1 MNSKHITKEDINQ
14 TGNVLLGKASRLS
27 KDDANSV
34 LKQFRE
40 NHLQPMT
47 LLRDTIERTLKK
59 HNIDAIVSQRLKR
72 IPSIIKKLEL
82 QKSMKLSRMQDIAG
96 TRVIVNTIAE
106 VNLIRDELRKI
117 ENHSDF
123 KFTFAN
129 EKNYI
134 IAPPASGYR
143 SLHLVYK
150 YDKNVPLDEQCRIEI
165 QLRTKLHH
173 SWATAVEVA
182 GTYLRQPL
190 KQSIGNEQWLEIFK
204 DISRLFIMFEK
215 ADIDHNFVA
224 ELKQK
229 IDEEQFLN
237 KLVAFTV
244 LTVTLPIKNNR
255 GKYLLITMDVTNKKT
270 HYKQYGSTNFEKAN
284 NDYLAKELKY
294 IDDKAVEVVLLSV
307 EDVNSLKKAY
317 PNYFM
322 DVAEFLSYFN
332 LVLKLYEA
340 LELASNIKD
349 DKTRLSM
356 IELIT
361 NKIQK
366 SFNK

>member
-123 KFTFAN
+123 QFTFAN

-134 IAPPASGYR
+134 IAPPPSGYR

-204 DISRLFIMFEK
+204 DISDLFIMFEK
-215 ADIDHNFVA
+215 ASIDHNFVA

-229 IDEEQFLN
+229 IDEE
-237 KLVAFTV
+237 KLLEKLSGFTM
-244 LTVTLPIKNNR
+244 LTDHIAEENNL
-255 GKYLLITMDVTNKKT
+255 GKYLLITMNFKNKKT
-270 HYKQYGSTNFEKAN
+270 YIEQYESDNFEKAN
-284 NDYLAKELKY
+284 NDYLAEELKY
-294 IDDKAVEVVLLSV
+294 IDNNEVEVVLLSV
-307 EDVNSLKKAY
+307 QDINNLQKAY

-322 DVAEFLSYFN
+322 DTIKFLYN
-332 LVLKLYEA
+332 LDLAFKLSKA

-356 IELIT
+356 IEFIT
-361 NKIQK
+361 YNIQK

>member
-1 MNSKHITKEDINQ
+1 
-14 TGNVLLGKASRLS
+14 
-27 KDDANSV
+27 
-34 LKQFRE
+34 
-40 NHLQPMT
+40 
-47 LLRDTIERTLKK
+47 
-59 HNIDAIVSQRLKR
+59 
-72 IPSIIKKLEL
+72 
-82 QKSMKLSRMQDIAG
+82 MKLSRMQDIAG

-134 IAPPASGYR
+134 IAPPKSGYR

-215 ADIDHNFVA
+215 ADIDHSFVA

-229 IDEEQFLN
+229 IDKE
-237 KLVAFTV
+237 KLLEKLKSFAE
-244 LTVTLPIKNNR
+244 LTLHLTEKNNI
-255 GKYLLITMDVTNKKT
+255 GDYLLITMDL
-270 HYKQYGSTNFEKAN
+270 KQKQTIYIPYESANFDTAN
-284 NDYLAKELKY
+284 NAYLAQELKY
-294 IDDKAVEVVLLSV
+294 FNNSEVEVVLLSV
-307 EDVNSLKKAY
+307 QDINNLPIAY
-317 PNYFM
+317 PNYCM
-322 DVAEFLSYFN
+322 DTTKFVNNLKSAFTLSN
-332 LVLKLYEA
+332 ALKLA
-340 LELASNIKD
+340 NNIEH
-349 DKTRLSM
+349 DKMR
-356 IELIT
+356 EPAVKLIT
-361 NKIQK
+361 GEIQEI
-366 SFNK
+366 FNK